1 MPDRAVHPAVPSA
14 TSNTRKA
21 FEQAR
26 ALAESW
32 PAAEVAS
39 ALFQLHALGARE
51 VDARRI
57 LDALAYRGVRRVGP
71 YVAKF
76 NSRDVHQWTAEQ
88 RRADA
93 SPHQV
98 AQRAAGAYPSGKWF
112 MRARQRSTLPWRTSS
127 NQERGE
133 RYA

>member
-1 MPDRAVHPAVPSA
+1 MPSQAPSPAVPSA
-14 TSNTRKA
+14 TSNTSKA

-32 PAAEVAS
+32 PASEVAS
-39 ALFQLHALGARE
+39 ALFQLHALGASE

-57 LDALAYRGVRRVGP
+57 LDALAYRGVRRIGP

-76 NSRDVHQWTAEQ
+76 DTRDVHEWTAEQ

-93 SPHQV
+93 HQV

>member
-1 MPDRAVHPAVPSA
+1 MSSRATSQAVPSA
-14 TSNTRKA
+14 TSNTSKA

-39 ALFQLHALGARE
+39 ALFHLHALGASE

-71 YVAKF
+71 YVARF
-76 NSRDVHQWTAEQ
+76 DTHDVHQWTAEQ

-93 SPHQV
+93 HQV

-112 MRARQRSTLPWRTSS
+112 LRAHRPARWPNWRTSS
-127 NQERGE
+127 NQERGVDVG
-133 RYA
+133 

>member
-1 MPDRAVHPAVPSA
+1 M
-14 TSNTRKA
+14 
-21 FEQAR
+21 
-26 ALAESW
+26 AESW

-39 ALFQLHALGARE
+39 ALFHLHALGASE
-51 VDARRI
+51 VDARRV
-57 LDALAYRGVRRVGP
+57 LDTLAYRGVRRIGP
-71 YVAKF
+71 YVARF
-76 NSRDVHQWTAEQ
+76 DTHDVQQWTAEQ

-93 SPHQV
+93 HQV
-98 AQRAAGAYPSGKWF
+98 AQRAAGTYPSGKWF